1 LTDQEKATR
10 DEMNAQRKDLDECR
24 QKLAR
29 ATDGVE
35 YWRERALRA
44 EKDVS

>member
-1 LTDQEKATR
+1 MTDPAKALR

-29 ATDGVE
+29 ATDSLE
-35 YWRERALRA
+35 YWRARALRA